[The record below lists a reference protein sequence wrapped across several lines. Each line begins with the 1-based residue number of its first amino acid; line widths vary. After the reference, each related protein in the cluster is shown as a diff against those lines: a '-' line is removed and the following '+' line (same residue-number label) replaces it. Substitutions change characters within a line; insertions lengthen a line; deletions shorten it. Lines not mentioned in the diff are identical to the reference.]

1 MGNLGNKIFTV
12 IYIGLIGAIAL
23 GIWTHASGFKT
34 AFGAMSSFVI
44 SEMNGLKS

>member
-1 MGNLGNKIFTV
+1 MGNLSGKIFTV

-34 AFGAMSSFVI
+34 AFGAISSFVI